1 MIHAKTAVIDTD
13 WGMIGTMNLD
23 NVSLR
28 YNFES
33 AIITTNP
40 LCVDEMQGHFM
51 HDLKSAVEV
60 RLGEWNK
67 RSSVRRFK
75 ELLVWPIRKFL

>member
-1 MIHAKTAVIDTD
+1 MIHSKTAVIDGD
-13 WGMIGTMNLD
+13 WAMVGTLNLD

-33 AIITTNP
+33 GIVAANHHFATE
-40 LCVDEMQGHFM
+40 VAGHFQN
-51 HDLKSAVEV
+51 DLQDSDE
-60 RLGEWNK
+60 LMLSEWDK
-67 RSSVRRFK
+67 RSYLSQFL